1 MVVAVDTKQSKERL
15 DARPRLATR
24 LAKQKK
30 PTSALG
36 DDPREYQIFW
46 GLSEKAFR
54 EKLHA
59 DLCRFCRQNGGWVI
73 SPSHQGRAV
82 IQMAEGSPLLE
93 LLAQWPRYPVVKLPG
108 TSHRLT
114 HGKFVPVTEIQVTL
128 WR

>member
-1 MVVAVDTKQSKERL
+1 MAAIDSRPSSRRWDSHPRVARK
-15 DARPRLATR
+15 
-24 LAKQKK
+24 AKPK
-30 PTSALG
+30 PVTLG
-36 DDPREYQIFW
+36 DDAAQVMLFYGIE
-46 GLSEKAFR
+46 EKTYR
-54 EKLHA
+54 EKLFV

-93 LLAQWPRYPVVKLPG
+93 LLAQWPRYPVAILPG